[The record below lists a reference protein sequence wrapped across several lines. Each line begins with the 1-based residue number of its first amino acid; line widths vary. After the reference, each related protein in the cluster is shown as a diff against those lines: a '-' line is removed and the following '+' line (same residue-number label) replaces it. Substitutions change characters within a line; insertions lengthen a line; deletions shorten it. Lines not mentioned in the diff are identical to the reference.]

1 MGLLV
6 PLKTSKE
13 NDMTK
18 YEKLMNESEVC
29 LAKAMFYFYKNHD
42 LSNFYKNAS
51 VGFKMKALNL
61 SIDEASEFVK

>member
-1 MGLLV
+1 
-6 PLKTSKE
+6 
-13 NDMTK
+13 MTK